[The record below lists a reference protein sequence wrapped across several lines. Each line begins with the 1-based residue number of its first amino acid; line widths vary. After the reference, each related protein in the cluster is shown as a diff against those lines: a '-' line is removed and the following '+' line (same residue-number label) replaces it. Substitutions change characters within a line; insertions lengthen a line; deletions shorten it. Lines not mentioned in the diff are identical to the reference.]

1 MRRTIGIIAAV
12 VVSGSA
18 ASAGSSPALWRDKA
32 AVQLLAKAD
41 AAPAT
46 AAVPPNGIL
55 RRAAL
60 ARLQIASLDPAALR
74 WMAMTASGNEKRR
87 WLQLAETAT
96 RRDGLVQ
103 LQLVEEAVLSG
114 DPETALTHLDRAWTV
129 YPELRARIA
138 PLLLAAIE
146 DEPVRTALSARIKAG
161 RPWVGALI
169 QTALGRNDAVEPL
182 ARTIIAAGRLGD
194 ADRGYIA
201 PILSAL
207 VAQGQIE
214 TATAFAQIQLANGQE
229 TVRTAGFSGPTTDPI
244 GAPYTWRLTNDAEVA
259 STVHGDSGLE
269 ILAEPGISR
278 VIATRL
284 MPAPARDLV
293 VRLAYVPSPSASN
306 LPDGMTLKL
315 DCVASG
321 KVSRSAVLR
330 AEPSAGQRRL
340 QGRWNNRDCPLTAL
354 SLSIDTLRSSTTAGL
369 VITQIAITP
378 ENTAQHP

>member
-1 MRRTIGIIAAV
+1 
-12 VVSGSA
+12 
-18 ASAGSSPALWRDKA
+18 
-32 AVQLLAKAD
+32 
-41 AAPAT
+41 
-46 AAVPPNGIL
+46 
-55 RRAAL
+55 
-60 ARLQIASLDPAALR
+60 
-74 WMAMTASGNEKRR
+74 MTASGNEKRR

-103 LQLVEEAVLSG
+103 LQLVEVAVSSG

-169 QTALGRNDAVEPL
+169 QTALGRNENVEPL

-194 ADRGYIA
+194 VDRGYIA
-201 PILSAL
+201 PILNAL
-207 VAQGQIE
+207 LAQGQIE
-214 TATAFAQIQLANGQE
+214 TATAFARTQLANGHE
-229 TVRTAGFSGPTTDPI
+229 TVRTAGFTGPTTDPI

-259 STVHGDSGLE
+259 SAIHGDSGLE

-284 MPAPARDLV
+284 MPVPARDLV
-293 VRLAYVPSPSASN
+293 VRLAYGPSPSASN
-306 LPDGMTLKL
+306 LPDGLSLKL

-321 KVSRSAVLR
+321 KVSRSDVLR
-330 AEPSAGQRRL
+330 GEPSAGQRSV

-354 SLSIDTLRSSTTAGL
+354 SLSIDTLRRSRTAGL